1 MALLRLERLEPG
13 RYSNR
18 LHDSNRNG
26 RAFGGQL
33 MGQVMR
39 AAEDFA
45 ADKQPAMLRL
55 LFLRGVDVEQA
66 VDYQVT
72 PLQAGKRFA
81 SCHVRGQQGT
91 AWVVDAQVTFQSPP
105 QRQEHGHAVAPPS
118 GLPAPEELLPMER
131 LQIGDVDWSSYP
143 RPCLDIRL
151 VGAEAFAKGR
161 IAAPSM
167 CYWLRL
173 RQALPDDAFSH
184 AAALAYLSD
193 FWINSA
199 AICHNVPLG
208 VARSR
213 LYVASLN
220 HSLWFHR
227 PCRVDDWLLFVCDSP
242 SLQSGRAL
250 TQARVYDREQRLVAS
265 IAQDCLVTERG

>member
-118 GLPAPEELLPMER
+118 GL
-131 LQIGDVDWSSYP
+131 
-143 RPCLDIRL
+143 
-151 VGAEAFAKGR
+151 
-161 IAAPSM
+161 
-167 CYWLRL
+167 
-173 RQALPDDAFSH
+173 
-184 AAALAYLSD
+184 
-193 FWINSA
+193 
-199 AICHNVPLG
+199 
-208 VARSR
+208 
-213 LYVASLN
+213 
-220 HSLWFHR
+220 
-227 PCRVDDWLLFVCDSP
+227 
-242 SLQSGRAL
+242 
-250 TQARVYDREQRLVAS
+250 
-265 IAQDCLVTERG
+265 